1 MITGDIVNFKGM
13 KCLIV
18 EAKAIES
25 YPREPGPIIR
35 YTLRFLGYHK
45 GYADVYYVNRLE
57 GDFREFTP
65 ITTME
70 TE

>member
-1 MITGDIVNFKGM
+1 MIAGDIVNFKGM
-13 KCLIV
+13 KCLIIGTSISSCPR
-18 EAKAIES
+18 APES
-25 YPREPGPIIR
+25 IIQ

-57 GDFREFTP
+57 GDFRGFTP
-65 ITTME
+65 ITIME